1 MTMLM
6 LPALLFIGLM
16 GLFVHL
22 LDNQHGKP
30 LKKISY
36 KPIQVAGD
44 SVSFMSAFPEQR
56 EELLNR

>member
-1 MTMLM
+1 M

-22 LDNQHGKP
+22 LDNHHGKP
-30 LKKISY
+30 IRKIPY
-36 KPIQVAGD
+36 KPIQLAGD
-44 SVSFMSAFPEQR
+44 GVTLMPAFSGQK

>member
-1 MTMLM
+1 M

-30 LKKISY
+30 IKKISS
-36 KPIQVAGD
+36 KPIQLAEN
-44 SVSFMSAFPEQR
+44 SVSLMPAFSEPM